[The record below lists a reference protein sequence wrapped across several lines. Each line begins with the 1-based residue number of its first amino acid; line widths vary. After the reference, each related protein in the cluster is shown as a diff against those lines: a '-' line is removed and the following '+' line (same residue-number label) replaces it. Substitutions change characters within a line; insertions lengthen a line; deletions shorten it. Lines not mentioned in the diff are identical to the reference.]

1 MVIESSLFLNYI
13 FNGLY
18 NDTFNSE
25 EEKVGNLFRHFDYY
39 DDLADRN
46 NQYFTVDPDLATAFP
61 PDLGDLVRLHYLVV
75 SRRVTTIL
83 EFGVGKS
90 TIVFND
96 ALKVNS
102 REHKHFTADK
112 LRRSDPYKCYSVDNY
127 REWIDELQKK
137 YDLECVEYCFSELE
151 MGTFEARVCTYYSN
165 IPNVCPDFIYIDGP
179 DQFSPVGDIR
189 GVSTNHP
196 DRLPMAADVLSI
208 EHFLLPGTLIVV
220 DGRTANARFLRANFQ
235 RNWLY
240 YYSEDFDQHFFELC
254 ERPLGIYNKRQIEFC
269 LGDSFFERLA
279 LFES

>member
-1 MVIESSLFLNYI
+1 MVIDSSLLLDFL

-18 NDTFNSE
+18 NDKCNSE
-25 EEKVGNLFRHFDYY
+25 EEKVGNLFRHSGHDG
-39 DDLADRN
+39 DLGDRN

-83 EFGVGKS
+83 EFGIGKS

-96 ALKVNS
+96 ALKVN
-102 REHKHFTADK
+102 RNDHKHFVADK

-127 REWIDELQKK
+127 LEWIDEVQKK
-137 YDLECVEYCFSELE
+137 HHLECVEYWFSELE
-151 MGTFEARVCTYYSN
+151 MGTFENRVCTFYSN

-189 GVSTNHP
+189 GVSTKHP
-196 DRLPMAADVLSI
+196 DRLPMAADLLSI

-235 RNWLY
+235 RDWLY
-240 YYSEDFDQHFFELC
+240 YHSEDFDQHFFELC

-269 LGDSFFERLA
+269 LGDSFFKRLM